1 VTLTRFTTLVV
12 AAVLAASV
20 FEIQAQ
26 TTATGVDSV
35 PVVGD
40 NAQHVGSNALASSIA
55 FQLKPTAIAPAGAVG
70 SAELKV
76 GVLSLHLSHV
86 GPGKYVVQGLSR
98 PGHVPCQFGV
108 IVIADPTSAPDR
120 VANNNKKEASANP
133 ESTHLE
139 IDVQI
144 TLPPELRSLEIANLR
159 LLGPGGN
166 AVLEGKA
173 G

>member
-1 VTLTRFTTLVV
+1 V

-35 PVVGD
+35 PVAGD
-40 NAQHVGSNALASSIA
+40 NAQRVGPTALTSPVA
-55 FQLKPTAIAPAGAVG
+55 FQLKPTAIAPAGAAG
-70 SAELKV
+70 SAELKD
-76 GVLSLHLSHV
+76 GVLSLHLSHI
-86 GPGKYVVQGLSR
+86 GPGRYVVEGLSR
-98 PGHVPCQFGV
+98 PGLVPCQLGV

-120 VANNNKKEASANP
+120 MANNNKKEASANP

-139 IDVQI
+139 TDVQI
-144 TLPPELRSLEIANLR
+144 TLPPELRSLQIANLR
-159 LLGPGGN
+159 LLGPGSN